1 MINWR
6 LRGQIIR
13 TIVCFVLYDSC
24 TYGYINMC
32 DQFLNLHVGYVLF
45 LCIWCCI
52 IFFVLAFV
60 ILFLCSLLLSCLI

>member
-52 IFFVLAFV
+52 IFFVCFCVSFCDFV
-60 ILFLCSLLLSCLI
+60 LV